1 MTQYD
6 NELSGT
12 LSRNTFKDSEK
23 QPDFRGNCVIN
34 GEGYKISGWIREG
47 KNGKFFSLS
56 FTPKE
61 QPKPKNDFKPEAD
74 FDEDIPF

>member
-12 LSRNTFKDSEK
+12 LGRNTYKDSEK
-23 QPDFRGNCVIN
+23 QPDFRGNCVIK
-34 GEGYKISGWIREG
+34 GDAYKISGWIREG

-56 FTPKE
+56 FSPKE
-61 QPKPKNDFKPEAD
+61 QPKSESFNPTQD